1 LRRETSG
8 DEGPGALLL
17 VSEDSMQPLLP
28 GAGWPLRP
36 ARVGAA
42 LAVLALA
49 CVGLLVTLGT
59 KDEKQE
65 RLLQGL
71 RT

>member
-1 LRRETSG
+1 
-8 DEGPGALLL
+8 
-17 VSEDSMQPLLP
+17 MHHLLP

-36 ARVGAA
+36 ARVLGVGAA

-49 CVGLLVTLGT
+49 CAGLLVALGT
-59 KDEKQE
+59 KEE
-65 RLLQGL
+65 TRLLQGF

>member
-1 LRRETSG
+1 
-8 DEGPGALLL
+8 
-17 VSEDSMQPLLP
+17 MHHLLP
-28 GAGWPLRP
+28 GARVG
-36 ARVGAA
+36 VGAA

-49 CVGLLVTLGT
+49 CVGLLVALGT

-65 RLLQGL
+65 RLLQGF